1 MRGPIQVIDHLN
13 VRYQVVERLSLLDMA
28 LKATRGSIQ
37 EKNHINVLKKNVI
50 KPLKHQEIYKNMY
63 EHIQVTKAFK
73 TYTLIKNSSATEFN
87 HFIS

>member
-1 MRGPIQVIDHLN
+1 
-13 VRYQVVERLSLLDMA
+13 MA

-73 TYTLIKNSSATEFN
+73 
-87 HFIS
+87 ISGDLQKHVRHVPEILWF